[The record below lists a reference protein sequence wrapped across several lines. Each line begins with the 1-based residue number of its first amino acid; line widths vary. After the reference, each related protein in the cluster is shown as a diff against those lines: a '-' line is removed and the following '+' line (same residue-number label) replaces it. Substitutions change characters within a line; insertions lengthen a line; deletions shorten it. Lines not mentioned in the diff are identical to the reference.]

1 MRNNTVYIYSGQYLK
16 HCHWSKDQGTI
27 FADDNSEI
35 NNYTVWSDDNS
46 KIVIL
51 KKGASKATNIK
62 KKLLKKYKCL
72 FTEVTLGKNIVTTG
86 RCSIKLK
93 QK

>member
-1 MRNNTVYIYSGQYLK
+1 MRNNTIYIYSGQYLK

-27 FADDNSEI
+27 FADDRSDI
-35 NNYTVWSDDNS
+35 ANYTAWSGDNS

-62 KKLLKKYKCL
+62 KKLM
-72 FTEVTLGKNIVTTG
+72 KNINVSTPALHLE
-86 RCSIKLK
+86 RIL
-93 QK
+93 